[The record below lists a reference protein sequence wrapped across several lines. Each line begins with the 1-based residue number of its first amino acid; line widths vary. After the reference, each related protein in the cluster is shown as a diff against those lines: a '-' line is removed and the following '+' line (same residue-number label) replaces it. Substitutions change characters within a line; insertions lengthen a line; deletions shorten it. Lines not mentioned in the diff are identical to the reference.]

1 MTWSNYDNTHTEIFY
16 AMHSRASLFRSQHKQ
31 WLYYIAPC
39 LSHIHSSKRQLLPK
53 EFPIRTNSVEWKVQ
67 CIAHV
72 GIRLPVHHFFFL
84 HPSKKHLS
92 NVLVYSAKISVHFS
106 CLTPTLSI
114 SLSVKIN
121 IIIIIMWNA
130 DLYNCHVVTNPSRLL
145 EFKHYL
151 QVIGKI
157 LGSR

>member
-1 MTWSNYDNTHTEIFY
+1 MTWSNYDNTHTEIFF

-72 GIRLPVHHFFFL
+72 GIRLPVNHFLFL
-84 HPSKKHLS
+84 HSSKKHLS
-92 NVLVYSAKISVHFS
+92 NVGTCVQCKNKCALFLSYSDSIDFFVRENKYHHYHHVERRS
-106 CLTPTLSI
+106 LQLSRCRQP
-114 SLSVKIN
+114 V
-121 IIIIIMWNA
+121 
-130 DLYNCHVVTNPSRLL
+130 
-145 EFKHYL
+145 
-151 QVIGKI
+151 
-157 LGSR
+157 